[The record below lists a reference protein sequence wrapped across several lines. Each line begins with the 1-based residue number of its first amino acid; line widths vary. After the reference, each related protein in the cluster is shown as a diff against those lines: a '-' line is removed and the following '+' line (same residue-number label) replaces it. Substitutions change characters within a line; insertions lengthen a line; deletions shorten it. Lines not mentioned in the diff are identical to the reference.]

1 MKLISVFSLL
11 ILCSCESPK
20 TPTLPNLEGPSLS
33 YEDIIQ
39 QKQKLESLLQ
49 QNTE

>member
-20 TPTLPNLEGPSLS
+20 TPPLPNLEGPPLS
-33 YEDIIQ
+33 YEDVIQ

-49 QNTE
+49 QNAD